1 MKPLLNIK
9 LIVSPAIFA
18 TFLFSTTTQA
28 AVDDADYCIAKSGTV
43 ETMVAEFQTSSGT
56 QHGFEKR
63 FCTFNLDN
71 GFIAV
76 GLKTFSSKD
85 PNIAAS
91 FIKTL
96 PRIEP
101 GSPLLSGKYSN
112 PSMNVCKNL
121 GGSNIGFNMLSGG
134 FKNKLGQS
142 DICVFGDG
150 SMVSGW
156 SLIYIANGRN
166 DYYKVRDA
174 IRSEPLKL
182 TY

>member
-1 MKPLLNIK
+1 MKSQNNIK
-9 LIVSPAIFA
+9 LIFTPVILA
-18 TFLFSTTTQA
+18 TLLYSTTGQA
-28 AVDDADYCIAKSGTV
+28 SIDDAEYCIAKNGTV
-43 ETMVAEFQTSSGT
+43 ETMVAEFQTSGGT
-56 QHGFEKR
+56 QHGFAKR
-63 FCTFNLDN
+63 FCTFNYDN

-96 PRIEP
+96 PKIEP
-101 GSPLLSGKYSN
+101 GSPLLSGKYHN

-121 GGSNIGFNMLSGG
+121 GGSNIGFNMTSGG
-134 FKNKLGQS
+134 FANKLGQS

-182 TY
+182 SY